1 MQNNM
6 VLKGQHNTT

>member
-6 VLKGQHNTT
+6 VRI